1 MPNKSRDADA
11 GGPHREISGRDC
23 TRRLCADRADFSGG
37 VTSPDITH
45 HPGAL
50 PQGDAR
56 SRPAFYRDPVD
67 RFSDQEVVGPGKAI
81 GSPHTLFEPLMNR
94 PEPLSAI
101 LSSIGRQ
108 DCFGLYR
115 GGHSQ

>member
-1 MPNKSRDADA
+1 VKFLAATALAVFALIVP
-11 GGPHREISGRDC
+11 
-23 TRRLCADRADFSGG
+23 
-37 VTSPDITH
+37 TSAEALHPPDITH